1 MMATGA
7 HIVLVDD
14 EPEFADFVQRG
25 LSYEGYTVDTA
36 HSAGDGWEE
45 VLAHL
50 PDLVILDVMLPDMDG
65 MTLCRALRQ
74 EGCQTPILMLTA
86 RDAVPDRVAGLNAGA
101 DDYLPKPFAFEELLA
116 RVRAL
121 LRRAGGDNE
130 VEALTFADLSLNT
143 RLRDARRGE
152 QHIRLSPKE
161 YELLEFF
168 LRHPRQT
175 LTRESIFTHVWG
187 YDYEPESNV
196 LEVYIRRLRRK
207 LGEPN
212 LIETVHSL
220 GYVLRE
226 PAVGYRPAG
235 D

>member
-1 MMATGA
+1 
-7 HIVLVDD
+7 VDD

-25 LSYEGYTVDTA
+25 LTYEGYNVEA
-36 HSAGDGWEE
+36 VHSASDGWEE
-45 VLAHL
+45 VLAHS
-50 PDLVILDVMLPDMDG
+50 PDLVILDVMLPDIDG

-74 EGCQTPILMLTA
+74 EGQEIPILMLTA
-86 RDAVPDRVAGLNAGA
+86 RDDVLDRVAGLNAGA

-121 LRRAGGDNE
+121 LRRAGSDNQME
-130 VEALTFADLSLNT
+130 SLTFADLNLDL
-143 RLRDARRGE
+143 RLREVRRGE
-152 QHIRLSPKE
+152 QNIRLSPKE
-161 YELLEFF
+161 YELIELF

-175 LTRESIFTHVWG
+175 LTRELILSRVWG

-196 LEVYIRRLRRK
+196 LDVYVRRLRRK

-212 LIETVHSL
+212 LIETAHSL

-226 PAVGYRPAG
+226 SAVTYPKGG
-235 D
+235 N

>member
-1 MMATGA
+1 MTTRA
-7 HIVLVDD
+7 HIILVDD

-25 LSYEGYTVDTA
+25 LTYEGYNVEA
-36 HSAGDGWEE
+36 VHSAGDGWEE
-45 VLAHL
+45 VLARA

-74 EGCQTPILMLTA
+74 EKQQMPILMLTA

-121 LRRAGGDNE
+121 LRRTGSEGE
-130 VEALTFADLSLNT
+130 VLHFAELSLDS
-143 RLRDARRGE
+143 RLREARRGE
-152 QHIRLSPKE
+152 QNIRLSPKE

-175 LTRESIFTHVWG
+175 LTRETIMAHIWG
-187 YDYEPESNV
+187 LDYEPESNV

-226 PAVGYRPAG
+226 PAG
-235 D
+235 DR

>member
-1 MMATGA
+1 MTTRE
-7 HIVLVDD
+7 HIILVDD
-14 EPEFADFVQRG
+14 EPEFADFVRRG
-25 LSYEGYTVDTA
+25 LTYEGYTVA
-36 HSAGDGWEE
+36 MVHSAGDGWEE
-45 VLAHL
+45 VLARP
-50 PDLVILDVMLPDMDG
+50 PDLIILDVMLPDMDG
-65 MTLCRALRQ
+65 MSLCRALRQ
-74 EGCQTPILMLTA
+74 ERQQMPILMLTA

-121 LRRAGGDNE
+121 LRRAGSEDE
-130 VEALTFADLSLNT
+130 VLHFADLSLDT
-143 RLRDARRGE
+143 HLREARRGE
-152 QHIRLSPKE
+152 LCIRFSPKE

-175 LTRESIFTHVWG
+175 LTRETIFTHVWG

-207 LGEPN
+207 LGEPS
-212 LIETVHSL
+212 LIETAHSL

-226 PAVGYRPAG
+226 PDGEFPNGG

>member
-1 MMATGA
+1 
-7 HIVLVDD
+7 V
-14 EPEFADFVQRG
+14 
-25 LSYEGYTVDTA
+25 S
-36 HSAGDGWEE
+36 
-45 VLAHL
+45 
-50 PDLVILDVMLPDMDG
+50 
-65 MTLCRALRQ
+65 
-74 EGCQTPILMLTA
+74 
-86 RDAVPDRVAGLNAGA
+86 DRVAGLNAGA

-121 LRRAGGDNE
+121 LRRAGSEGE
-130 VEALTFADLSLNT
+130 VLHFADLSLDT
-143 RLRDARRGE
+143 RLREAQRGE
-152 QHIRLSPKE
+152 LCIRLSPNE

-175 LTRESIFTHVWG
+175 LTRETIFTHVWG

-196 LEVYIRRLRRK
+196 LEVYVRRLRRK

-212 LIETVHSL
+212 LIETAHSL

-226 PAVGYRPAG
+226 LTVEFPDGG

>member
-1 MMATGA
+1 MTTGA
-7 HIVLVDD
+7 RIILVDD
-14 EPEFADFVQRG
+14 EPEFADFVRRG
-25 LSYEGYTVDTA
+25 LTYEGYIVEMA

-45 VLAHL
+45 VLAHP

-65 MTLCRALRQ
+65 MSLCRALRQ
-74 EGCQTPILMLTA
+74 EGQQMPILMLTA

-121 LRRAGGDNE
+121 LRRTGGGNE
-130 VEALTFADLSLNT
+130 TEALIFADLSLDV
-143 RLRDARRGE
+143 RLREARRGE
-152 QHIRLSPKE
+152 QPIRLSPKE

-175 LTRESIFTHVWG
+175 LTRETIISHVWG

-212 LIETVHSL
+212 LIETAHSL
-220 GYVLRE
+220 GYVLRDPVAE
-226 PAVGYRPAG
+226 YPQGEN
-235 D
+235 